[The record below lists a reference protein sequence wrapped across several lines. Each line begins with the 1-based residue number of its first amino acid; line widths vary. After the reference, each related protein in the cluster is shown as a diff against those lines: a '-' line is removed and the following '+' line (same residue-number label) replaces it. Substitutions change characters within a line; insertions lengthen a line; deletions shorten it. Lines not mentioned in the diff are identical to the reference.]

1 MHKTSWLNLKFSLQV
16 IIYNN
21 DKNCFD
27 NNVLQNSKKKWETRI
42 IAFVWI
48 Q

>member
-16 IIYNN
+16 IIYKY